1 MASHNTRALHFLP
14 IHLGRTGDGGS
25 RVPMFWGYALPPHLA
40 PRVSHLLQK
49 SQLAL
54 VLDLDET
61 LLFACSMEELRRR
74 LEVSQQAQ

>member
-1 MASHNTRALHFLP
+1 MA
-14 IHLGRTGDGGS
+14 I
-25 RVPMFWGYALPPHLA
+25 FWGYALPPHLA

-74 LEVSQQAQ
+74 LEVSQQVQ